1 MKVCMLVTNPV
12 SNDPRVRREAATLV
26 KAGYQVVVIG
36 VQGKESGPEEWL
48 DGYRVVRVPLPRF
61 LHRNLRHLIHYFL
74 LWLKTVA
81 PRLYAVLRDRY
92 RSVNPRKPVEAPLAS
107 PPLPERSALRSDL
120 LNVIHVLR
128 INLKMAGEAIKQHA
142 DVYHAHDLDTLL
154 AGYMAKLRTRKKLVY
169 DFHELYTEQFKEG
182 IKTGP
187 WRFYYYSLEWFLV
200 KRTELRLT
208 VCESLGDWVTQRYG
222 TDGVITVRNVPVYES
237 PPQGQADLEREPMIL
252 YHGGYFRDR
261 GLEQLIES
269 AQYLERGRIV
279 FRGFG
284 ELEDHL
290 RALVRE
296 QGLEDRVSFV
306 PPVPM
311 PELVKTAAEAD
322 IGVIPYI
329 PFCLNNRFCLP
340 NKIFEYLMAGLAV
353 VGSDLP
359 ELRKVVMGH
368 NVGLVFNPE
377 DPQDI
382 ARALNELLVDR
393 ARLEAMK
400 RNALLAART
409 VYNWEAESP
418 KLLKAYESL
427 VAASAPR

>member
-1 MKVCMLVTNPV
+1 V
-12 SNDPRVRREAATLV
+12 
-26 KAGYQVVVIG
+26 
-36 VQGKESGPEEWL
+36 
-48 DGYRVVRVPLPRF
+48 
-61 LHRNLRHLIHYFL
+61 
-74 LWLKTVA
+74 
-81 PRLYAVLRDRY
+81 
-92 RSVNPRKPVEAPLAS
+92 
-107 PPLPERSALRSDL
+107 DL
-120 LNVIHVLR
+120 LNIIHVIR
-128 INLKMAGEAIKQHA
+128 INIRMAKEAIKQHA

-154 AGYMAKLRTRKKLVY
+154 AGYIAKLRTRKKLVY

-182 IKTGP
+182 VKTGA
-187 WRFYYYSLEWFLV
+187 WRRYYSSLERALV
-200 KRTELRLT
+200 KRTDLRLT

-222 TDGVITVRNVPVYES
+222 TDGVITVRNVPVYQ
-237 PPQGQADLEREPMIL
+237 PPPPGPVARGREPVIL

-269 AQYLERGRIV
+269 VPYLELGRIV

-296 QGLEDRVSFV
+296 QGLEDRVSFAL
-306 PPVPM
+306 PVPM

-322 IGVIPYI
+322 VGVIPYI

-359 ELRKVVMGH
+359 ELRKVILGH
-368 NVGLVFNPE
+368 SVGGVFDPE

-382 ARALNELLVDR
+382 ARALNDLLEDEER
-393 ARLEAMK
+393 LARMK
-400 RNALLAART
+400 RNALHAVRA
-409 VYNWEAESP
+409 VYNWQAESV

-427 VAASAPR
+427 VAVSASR

>member
-48 DGYRVVRVPLPRF
+48 DGYRVVRVPLPGS
-61 LHRNLRHLIHYFL
+61 LRRHVIPHILV
-74 LWLKTVA
+74 WLNAAA
-81 PRLYAVLRDRY
+81 PRLYTVLRDRY
-92 RSVNPRKPVEAPLAS
+92 RNVNPRKLAETSKASS
-107 PPLPERSALRSDL
+107 PPPERSTLRSDL
-120 LNVIHVLR
+120 LNLIHVLR
-128 INLKMAGEAIKQHA
+128 LNLKMAGEAIKQHA

-154 AGYMAKLRTRKKLVY
+154 AGYIAKRRTRKKLVY
-169 DFHELYTEQFKEG
+169 DFHELYTEQFKDG
-182 IKTGP
+182 VKAGA
-187 WRFYYYSLEWFLV
+187 WRFYYSSLERALV
-200 KRTELRLT
+200 KKTDLRLT

-222 TDGVITVRNVPVYES
+222 TDGVITVRNVPVYQ
-237 PPQGQADLEREPMIL
+237 PPPPGPADRGREPVIL

-269 AQYLERGRIV
+269 VQYLERGRIV

-296 QGLEDRVSFV
+296 QGLEDRVSFA

-359 ELRKVVMGH
+359 ELRKVILGH
-368 NVGLVFNPE
+368 SVGGVFNPE

-382 ARALNELLVDR
+382 ARALNDLLEDEER
-393 ARLEAMK
+393 LARMK
-400 RNALLAART
+400 RNALHAVRA
-409 VYNWEAESP
+409 VYNWQAESV

>member
-12 SNDPRVRREAATLV
+12 SNDPRVRREATTLV

-36 VQGKESGPEEWL
+36 VQVKESSPEEWL
-48 DGYRVVRVPLPRF
+48 DGYRVVRVPLPGSLRRHVIPHF
-61 LHRNLRHLIHYFL
+61 LV
-74 LWLKTVA
+74 WLKSAA
-81 PRLYAVLRDRY
+81 PRLYTVLRDRY

-107 PPLPERSALRSDL
+107 PPLPERSTLRSDL
-120 LNVIHVLR
+120 LNLIHVLR

-154 AGYMAKLRTRKKLVY
+154 AGYIAKIRTRKKLVY
-169 DFHELYTEQFKEG
+169 DFHELYTEQFKDG
-182 IKTGP
+182 VKTGA
-187 WRFYYYSLEWFLV
+187 WRFYYSSLERALV
-200 KRTELRLT
+200 KTTDLRLT

-222 TDGVITVRNVPVYES
+222 TDGVITVRNVPVYQ
-237 PPQGQADLEREPMIL
+237 PPPPGPSDHGREPVIL

-269 AQYLERGRIV
+269 VQYLKRGRIV

-290 RALVRE
+290 RALVQE
-296 QGLEDRVSFV
+296 QGLEDRVSFA

-340 NKIFEYLMAGLAV
+340 NKLFEYLMAGLAV

-359 ELRKVVMGH
+359 ELRKVILGH
-368 NVGLVFNPE
+368 SVGGVFDPE
-377 DPQDI
+377 DSQDI
-382 ARALNELLVDR
+382 ARALNDLIEDEKRL
-393 ARLEAMK
+393 ARIK
-400 RNALLAART
+400 RNALHAVRA
-409 VYNWEAESP
+409 VYNWQAESV